1 MDFLSNLQGCV
12 LLLTAH
18 EYLSRCGLILSAGIL
33 HFDFRESRL
42 MVLIYESDPLDNED
56 ARGRFYHVCRGRI
69 DRTEIQ
75 LPVDEK
81 IYECA
86 VCGIDLEA
94 EDFWLARQK
103 GSV

>member
-1 MDFLSNLQGCV
+1 MDLACQYNEATF
-12 LLLTAH
+12 
-18 EYLSRCGLILSAGIL
+18 ERC
-33 HFDFRESRL
+33 RL
-42 MVLIYESDPLDNED
+42 MVMIYESDPLDNED

-75 LPVDEK
+75 LPADSKV
-81 IYECA
+81 YECA

-94 EDFWLARQK
+94 EDFWLARHI

>member
-1 MDFLSNLQGCV
+1 
-12 LLLTAH
+12 
-18 EYLSRCGLILSAGIL
+18 
-33 HFDFRESRL
+33 
-42 MVLIYESDPLDNED
+42 MVLVYESDPLDNED

-75 LPVDEK
+75 LPADAKV
-81 IYECA
+81 YECA

>member
-1 MDFLSNLQGCV
+1 
-12 LLLTAH
+12 
-18 EYLSRCGLILSAGIL
+18 
-33 HFDFRESRL
+33 

-75 LPVDEK
+75 LPAGEQV
-81 IYECA
+81 YECA

-94 EDFWLARQK
+94 EDFWLARQLCSELRCSLRHHLLRLHRHQSTLDRRH
-103 GSV
+103 GG